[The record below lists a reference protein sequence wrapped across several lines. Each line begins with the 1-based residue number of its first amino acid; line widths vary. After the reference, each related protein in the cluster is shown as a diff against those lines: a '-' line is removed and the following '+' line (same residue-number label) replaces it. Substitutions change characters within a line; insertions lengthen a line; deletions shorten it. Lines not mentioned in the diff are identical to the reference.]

1 MTQDKIAQYFDD
13 LTTNSQAL
21 AKDADISL
29 TDALIELLE
38 DVANGQVAIEDGK
51 PTPAVAE
58 QIEKFIAAFDWRSMS
73 PADLRK
79 TLQLAILKVTRD
91 DHTQA
96 NFQITPDGIGYLLAD
111 FLLQTADLKSGDTIL
126 DMTVGA
132 GNLLQTVNDVLKMN
146 DLDVKRIGIDNDE
159 TQLALATAVDQL
171 LTKGTTT
178 FYESDVVALT
188 EMPKA
193 KAVIADLPVGY
204 YPLEPAESYQ
214 TRNQDDRSFV
224 HHLLIEKSLEF
235 ATDDGWVYL
244 IVPANVMM
252 GDQAKDLLKFLTQ
265 KAQLKAFLQLSA
277 AFFKDPRAAKAILV
291 LRKHGVG
298 RHGEVLMGQ
307 YPPLKDIEA
316 LQKFLQDIKAWVK
329 LDKEQNKA

>member
-193 KAVIADLPVGY
+193 KAVIADLP
-204 YPLEPAESYQ
+204 
-214 TRNQDDRSFV
+214 
-224 HHLLIEKSLEF
+224 
-235 ATDDGWVYL
+235 
-244 IVPANVMM
+244 ANVMM

-265 KAQLKAFLQLSA
+265 KAQLKAFLQLPA